1 MTSIAIVYFSATG
14 HTQQVAEAVA
24 EGARSLANTDVTLL
38 RIVGEDI
45 QNGRWKNDTI
55 VNSLNVADAIVFG
68 TPTYM
73 GGYAAQFKA
82 FIDACGGIWYQQG
95 WKNKIAAGFTHSQ
108 GLSGDKLNTLSGLMI
123 NAMQHSMIWVGTGV
137 MPEGAT
143 PDKTNRIASYTGA
156 MAQSNMDQPNIG
168 PGDRQTAV
176 LLGKRVAEAT
186 ARWNKYV

>member
-24 EGARSLANTDVTLL
+24 EGAKSLAGAIVTLY

-45 QNGRWKNDTI
+45 EHGRWKNESI
-55 VNSLNVADAIVFG
+55 VEALNAADAIVFG

-73 GGYAAQFKA
+73 GGYSAQFKA

-95 WKNKIAAGFTHSQ
+95 WKDKIGAGFTHSQ

-123 NAMQHSMIWVGTGV
+123 NSMQHSMIWVGTGV
-137 MPEGAT
+137 MPEGST
-143 PDKTNRIASYTGA
+143 PEKTNRIASYSGA

-168 PGDRQTAV
+168 PGDRQTAIA
-176 LLGKRVAEAT
+176 LGKRVAEASL
-186 ARWNKYV
+186 RWNR

>member
-1 MTSIAIVYFSATG
+1 MTSSIAIVYFSVSG

-24 EGARSLANTDVTLL
+24 EGAKSVAGTDVTLL

-45 QNGRWKNDTI
+45 DKGRWKNDAI
-55 VNSLNVADAIVFG
+55 VNALNAADAIIFG

-73 GGYAAQFKA
+73 GGYAAQFKT

-95 WKNKIAAGFTHSQ
+95 WKDKIAAGFTHSQ

-123 NAMQHSMIWVGTGV
+123 NAMQHGMIWVGTGV

-143 PDKTNRIASYTGA
+143 PEKINRIASYIGA

-176 LLGKRVAEAT
+176 ILGKRVAEAT
-186 ARWNKYV
+186 HRWTR

>member
-1 MTSIAIVYFSATG
+1 MPSVAIVYFSVSG

-24 EGARSLANTDVTLL
+24 EGAKSVTGTDVSLL

-45 QNGRWKNDTI
+45 VNGRWKNDAITDA
-55 VNSLNVADAIVFG
+55 LNAADAIVFG

-73 GGYAAQFKA
+73 GGYAAQFKT

-95 WKNKIAAGFTHSQ
+95 WKDKIGAAFTHSQ
-108 GLSGDKLNTLSGLMI
+108 GLSGDKLNTLVGLMI
-123 NAMQHSMIWVGTGV
+123 NAMQHGMVWVGTSV

-143 PDKTNRIASYTGA
+143 PEKTNRLSSYTGA
-156 MAQSNMDQPNIG
+156 MSQSNMDQPNIG

-176 LLGKRVAEAT
+176 ILGKRVAEAA
-186 ARWNKYV
+186 ARWV